1 MAEKRIVIVPE
12 VNYSGQFANF
22 LLARFPR
29 HIHRVNVYRGQ
40 PMRVDFLVDQIKD
53 IIAAAH
59 NGAAESAVPAAV
71 GAPPRGGRTGGTA
84 CLVGQSHAAGR
95 NADNAAQISTRATRS
110 LPGVPAAAISACS
123 TLYISALRTQGIPPH
138 QVVCVSGIGCSSRIP
153 YFINAYGFHGIHG
166 RTMPIATGVRLAR
179 PDLKT
184 LVFGGDGDA
193 FAIGAGHFVHA
204 MRRNVDLC
212 YVVMDNATYGLTKG
226 QTSPTSGTGFVT
238 LSTPHGNPE
247 QALNPMLLALA
258 SGATFVA
265 PRGFSADP
273 QKLADLIVEGMNH
286 KGFAFIDVY
295 SPCVVFNKVNTF
307 KYYKEQTEPLP
318 KRPRSVQL
326 AGRHAAGHQPRPA
339 LSRTCSTSARRPPS
353 KTT

>member
-1 MAEKRIVIVPE
+1 MSSRAITRRRPQRRQRSPDIYKSDEKPTWCPGCGDFGVL
-12 VNYSGQFANF
+12 NS
-22 LLARFPR
+22 
-29 HIHRVNVYRGQ
+29 VYR
-40 PMRVDFLVDQIKD
+40 
-53 IIAAAH
+53 
-59 NGAAESAVPAAV
+59 
-71 GAPPRGGRTGGTA
+71 
-84 CLVGQSHAAGR
+84 
-95 NADNAAQISTRATRS
+95 
-110 LPGVPAAAISACS
+110 
-123 TLYISALRTQGIPPH
+123 ALRTQGIAPH

-247 QALNPMLLALA
+247 QALNPLLLALA

-265 PRGFSADP
+265 RGFSANP
-273 QKLADLIVEGMNH
+273 QQLADLIVAGMNH

-307 KYYKEQTEPLP
+307 KFYKEQTTQLP
-318 KRPRSVQL
+318 GDHDPSSLPAAMQL
-326 AGRHAAGHQPRPA
+326 AISQDPLYLGVFHQREATTFEDHMNADVPSQRQRHELLEQLFDRY
-339 LSRTCSTSARRPPS
+339 S
-353 KTT
+353 

>member
-1 MAEKRIVIVPE
+1 MSSRAITRRRPQRRQRSPDVYKSDEKPTWCPGCGDFGVL
-12 VNYSGQFANF
+12 NS
-22 LLARFPR
+22 
-29 HIHRVNVYRGQ
+29 VYR
-40 PMRVDFLVDQIKD
+40 
-53 IIAAAH
+53 
-59 NGAAESAVPAAV
+59 
-71 GAPPRGGRTGGTA
+71 
-84 CLVGQSHAAGR
+84 
-95 NADNAAQISTRATRS
+95 
-110 LPGVPAAAISACS
+110 
-123 TLYISALRTQGIPPH
+123 ALRTQGIAPH

-238 LSTPHGNPE
+238 LSTPQGNPE

-265 PRGFSADP
+265 RGFSADP
-273 QKLADLIVEGMNH
+273 QKLADLIVAGMNH

-307 KYYKEQTEPLP
+307 KYYKEQTEQLPTDHDPSSLSVAMERAISQDPLYLGLFHQREATTFEDHMNADAP
-318 KRPRSVQL
+318 SQSERHEQL
-326 AGRHAAGHQPRPA
+326 EQLFDRY
-339 LSRTCSTSARRPPS
+339 S
-353 KTT
+353 

>member
-1 MAEKRIVIVPE
+1 MSSRIVTRRRPQRRQRSPDIYKSDEKPTWCPGCGDFGVL
-12 VNYSGQFANF
+12 NS
-22 LLARFPR
+22 
-29 HIHRVNVYRGQ
+29 VYR
-40 PMRVDFLVDQIKD
+40 
-53 IIAAAH
+53 
-59 NGAAESAVPAAV
+59 
-71 GAPPRGGRTGGTA
+71 
-84 CLVGQSHAAGR
+84 
-95 NADNAAQISTRATRS
+95 
-110 LPGVPAAAISACS
+110 
-123 TLYISALRTQGIPPH
+123 ALRTQGIPPH

-238 LSTPHGNPE
+238 LSTPNGNPE

-265 PRGFSADP
+265 RGFSADP
-273 QKLADLIVEGMNH
+273 QKLADLIVAGMNH

-307 KYYKEQTEPLP
+307 KYYKEQTEQLP
-318 KRPRSVQL
+318 KDHDPSSLPAAMQL
-326 AGRHAAGHQPRPA
+326 AISQDPLYLGLFHEREATTFEDHMNADAPPNQVKRHELLEQLFDRYG
-339 LSRTCSTSARRPPS
+339 
-353 KTT
+353 

>member
-1 MAEKRIVIVPE
+1 M
-12 VNYSGQFANF
+12 
-22 LLARFPR
+22 
-29 HIHRVNVYRGQ
+29 
-40 PMRVDFLVDQIKD
+40 
-53 IIAAAH
+53 
-59 NGAAESAVPAAV
+59 
-71 GAPPRGGRTGGTA
+71 
-84 CLVGQSHAAGR
+84 
-95 NADNAAQISTRATRS
+95 RS
-110 LPGVPAAAISACS
+110 LRGVPAAATSACS
-123 TLYISALRTQGIPPH
+123 TPCIGRSALRAFHPH

-166 RTMPIATGVRLAR
+166 RTMPIATGIRLAR

-265 PRGFSADP
+265 RGFSAEP
-273 QKLADLIVEGMNH
+273 QKLADLIVAGMNH

-307 KYYKEQTEPLP
+307 KFYKEQTDNLP
-318 KRPRSVQL
+318 KDHDPSSLPAAMQL
-326 AGRHAAGHQPRPA
+326 AISEGPA
-339 LSRTCSTSARRPPS
+339 LSRLAPPARGNHLRRPHECRGTEPIQ
-353 KTT
+353 TPRAVGAVVRPLQLRHRAPRAPG